1 MTLKTKVIFF
11 AGLLAVGVGSY
22 GGETKKSPT
31 ETANA
36 PATTESDT
44 GVASDKTGTET
55 KSSDSDKTASE
66 TAKSENKPQ
75 PGTPDDDMID
85 DAPASESKGG
95 GDQD

>member
-22 GGETKKSPT
+22 GGEGKKSAS

-36 PATTESDT
+36 PATAESDT
-44 GVASDKTGTET
+44 GVVSDKTETGT
-55 KSSDSDKTASE
+55 KSSDKTASE
-66 TAKSENKPQ
+66 TANSENKPQ
-75 PGTPDDDMID
+75 PGLPDDDMID
-85 DAPASESKGG
+85 DAPASESKGE